1 MINPNPLNIKI
12 NHRNWNDALAFA
24 FHLLVTAS
32 PGDVVCITGP
42 SRAGKSRLVKE
53 LIKLLG
59 VQSNEFTSSFT
70 SISVEAVNSGPN
82 GTFSTKSFTQRLL
95 RAVEHP
101 STTFLSNDF
110 SSATRFDRIT
120 ENALRDTLE
129 NAIKRRQVKYIFIDE
144 AQHVKYVTNA
154 SQGGH
159 AVMDSWKCLAESTGV
174 VLIIVGAYPVLNIM
188 DKSPHLLG
196 RKRTVHLPRY
206 ENTEN
211 DALEFLKIA
220 HVFLKESGVEYDLS
234 IKTEYNFLYQGT
246 FGCIGLLQ
254 LWFSAA
260 VAYVLSTKSSLTLEI
275 LSHVRLTDS
284 DLETI
289 WQEIDTGEKMLRS
302 LGEGMFINQTPK
314 KTSNKKSKPFQRKP
328 SRLEQDNRT
337 VGSK

>member
-1 MINPNPLNIKI
+1 MIRQNPLNIKI
-12 NHRNWNDALAFA
+12 NHRNWNNALAFA
-24 FHLLVTAS
+24 FQLLVTAS

-59 VQSNEFTSSFT
+59 MQSNEFSPNFT

-82 GTFSTKSFTQRLL
+82 GSFSTKAFTQRLL

-144 AQHVKYVTNA
+144 AQHVKYVTKG

-206 ENTEN
+206 ENTES
-211 DALEFLKIA
+211 DGVEFLNIA
-220 HVFLKESGVEYDLS
+220 HIFLKESGVEYDFN
-234 IKTEYNFLYQGT
+234 IKNEYSYLYQGT

-254 LWFSAA
+254 LWFSSAISYA
-260 VAYVLSTKSSLTLEI
+260 LSTKSLLTLEI
-275 LSHVRLTDS
+275 LNHVRLTDS
-284 DLETI
+284 DLEII
-289 WQEIDTGEKMLRS
+289 WQEIDTGEQMLSS
-302 LGEGMFINQTPK
+302 LGEDVFINSEISK
-314 KTSNKKSKPFQRKP
+314 DKSKKSRPFQRSAK
-328 SRLEQDNRT
+328 RFDKGNRT
-337 VGSK
+337 

>member
-1 MINPNPLNIKI
+1 MIKQNPLNIKI

-24 FHLLVTAS
+24 FQLLVTAS

-59 VQSNEFTSSFT
+59 VQSNEFASSFT
-70 SISVEAVNSGPN
+70 SISVEATNSGPN

-101 STTFLSNDF
+101 STTFLSDDY
-110 SSATRFDRIT
+110 SSAARFDRVT
-120 ENALRDTLE
+120 ENALRDMLE
-129 NAIKRRQVKYIFIDE
+129 NAIIRRQVKYIFIDE
-144 AQHVKYVTNA
+144 AQHVKYVTKGA
-154 SQGGH
+154 QGGH

-188 DKSPHLLG
+188 NKSPHLLG

-206 ENTEN
+206 NYSES

-220 HVFLKESGVEYDLS
+220 QGFLNKSRVEYDFKLKS
-234 IKTEYNFLYQGT
+234 EYNFLYEGS

-260 VAYVLSTKSSLTLEI
+260 IAYALSTKSLLSRDI
-275 LSHVRLTDS
+275 LKHVRLTDS

-289 WQEIDTGEKMLRS
+289 WSEIDTGEQMLES
-302 LGEGMFINQTPK
+302 LGEEIFINSK
-314 KTSNKKSKPFQRKP
+314 VSKEKSKKNSPFQRSAK
-328 SRLEQDNRT
+328 RFDQGNR
-337 VGSK
+337 S